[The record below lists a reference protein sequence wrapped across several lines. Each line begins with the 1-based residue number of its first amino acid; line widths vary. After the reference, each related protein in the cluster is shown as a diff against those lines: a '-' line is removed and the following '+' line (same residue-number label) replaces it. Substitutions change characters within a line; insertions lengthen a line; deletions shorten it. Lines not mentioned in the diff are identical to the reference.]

1 MCRLVD
7 GGPGQAEHEVGRQ
20 AVAQLGVDRVGADD
34 ALGQLGPGVGRLVGQ
49 AGAADEGHRAGAAGL
64 LGPAD
69 PRRRRRQRLA
79 PADRDQ
85 LALLAEA
92 RLDQA
97 AVFEASC
104 LARLAQ
110 ELAPGDAEAHHLRGG
125 GRGDVDVL
133 PLQLV
138 GQRSGIDLVAVD
150 RLVGE
155 AALVAQ
161 PAVVDRLGVDAE
173 QPGQAVL
180 RRLHGHAAADG
191 AGGAGGLDLI
201 EVPGP
206 GGEPVGR
213 RRERAHRADLH
224 RVAAEV
230 GLERLRREGRDL
242 DRLAAPGEVDL
253 RFAGHLGREA
263 GAACAL
269 DAALAVE
276 QHEVADGDRLLEV
289 ALLLNEA
296 GLARAVGQGLVLQ
309 RALAALVAHRA
320 VERVV
325 GQEELQ
331 HPVLGLLDPLVGRV
345 DHHAVADLHEAGRRQ
360 RGTARTLHVDQAHAA
375 HADRLHARVP
385 AEARNVG
392 AGPLGRSDDQL
403 ALGRRHLAAVEGEGE
418 LLGCLDG
425 LRRVSQRDTLR
436 P

>member
-1 MCRLVD
+1 MRRLVD

-20 AVAQLGVDRVGADD
+20 AVAQLGVDRIGTDD

-49 AGAADEGHRAGAAGL
+49 AGAADEGHGAGAAGL

-97 AVFEASC
+97 AVFEAPR
-104 LARLAQ
+104 LLRLAQ
-110 ELAPGDAEAHHLRGG
+110 ELAPGDAQAHHLRGG

-133 PLQLV
+133 PLQLG
-138 GQRSGIDLVAVD
+138 GQRTRLDLVAVD

-161 PAVVDRLGVDAE
+161 PAVVHRLGVDAE

-180 RRLHGHAAADG
+180 RRLHGHPAADG

-201 EVPGP
+201 EVPGTR
-206 GGEPVGR
+206 GESVGR
-213 RRERAHRADLH
+213 RRQRTHRADLH
-224 RVAAEV
+224 GVAAEV
-230 GLERLRREGRDL
+230 GLERLGRERRHL
-242 DRLAAPGEVDL
+242 DRLATPGEVDL
-253 RFAGHLGREA
+253 CFARHLGREA

-276 QHEVADGDRLLEV
+276 EHEVTDGDRLLEV

-296 GLARAVGQGLVLQ
+296 GLARPVGQRLVLQ
-309 RALAALVAHRA
+309 RALATLVAHRA

-325 GQEELQ
+325 GQQELQ
-331 HPVLGLLDPLVGRV
+331 HPVLGLLDPLVGGV
-345 DHHAVADLHEAGRRQ
+345 DHHAVVDLHEAGGRQ
-360 RGTARTLHVDQAHAA
+360 RGAARPLHVDQAHAA
-375 HADRLHARVP
+375 HADGVHARVV
-385 AEARNVG
+385 AEARDVG
-392 AGPLGRSDDQL
+392 AGPFGRGDEQL
-403 ALGRRHLAAVEGEGE
+403 ALGRRHRAAVEGEGE
-418 LLGCLDG
+418 LLGRLVG
-425 LRRVSQRDTLR
+425 LRRVSQRDTPR